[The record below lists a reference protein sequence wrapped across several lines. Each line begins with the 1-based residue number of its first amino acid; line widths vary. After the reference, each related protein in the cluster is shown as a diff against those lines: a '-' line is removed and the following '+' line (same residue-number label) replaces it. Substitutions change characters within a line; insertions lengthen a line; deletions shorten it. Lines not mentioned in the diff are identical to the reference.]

1 MGTVR
6 RHIFIDAN
14 ADTVWSLVGEPGR
27 LHDWFP
33 TTSTKLEGSK
43 RWITLASGITF
54 EEDIVTLDHDLRRFQ
69 YRIVNNPIITQH
81 LGTVDVIADGDD
93 RCVVIYSTDMEPE
106 VLALPIAGAAGVG
119 LEALKRRFEKTT

>member
-14 ADTVWSLVGEPGR
+14 ADTVWSLVGDPGL
-27 LHDWFP
+27 LHEWFP

-54 EEDIVTLDHDLRRFQ
+54 EEDVITLDHDLRRFQ

-81 LGTVDVIADGDD
+81 LGTVDVIPDGDD
-93 RCVVIYSTDMEPE
+93 RCIVIYSTDMEPE

-119 LEALKRRFEKTT
+119 LEALKRRFEKAT

>member
-14 ADTVWSLVGEPGR
+14 ADRVWSLVGEPGR

-81 LGTVDVIADGDD
+81 LGTVDVIPDGDD